1 LCDIFADEVL
11 KGNRENTHLSKTGYK
26 NVIQRFK
33 DRTGIQY
40 NKRQFKNK
48 WDKLKGEYNVW
59 KKLAN
64 KQTGIG
70 WDAGKNIEMPESWW
84 KHMSKVSAFV
94 SEILCNI

>member
-1 LCDIFADEVL
+1 MCDIFADEVL

-48 WDKLKGEYNVW
+48 WDKLKGEYAVW
-59 KKLAN
+59 KKLPTSRQALDGM
-64 KQTGIG
+64 QG
-70 WDAGKNIEMPESWW
+70 ER
-84 KHMSKVSAFV
+84 
-94 SEILCNI
+94 ILTCQRVGGSICQK